1 MLDFDSYRELR
12 NGKRYNTN
20 SGQTVSENGSTE
32 DNRAGNSLE
41 NIEEEIPEI
50 GTLTQEAV
58 NEQIKGFITPLTRQ
72 LEEMTRLVQGM
83 VKKPHQSHYPWTD
96 YSTIFGAVIY
106 QPDTAR
112 LDNRKKQVSHFRV
125 FLPPGLLQKLFFAQT
140 TLRLV

>member
-20 SGQTVSENGSTE
+20 SGQTVSEKSSTE
-32 DNRAGNSLE
+32 DNRAGNSSE
-41 NIEEEIPEI
+41 NIEEEVPEI

-58 NEQIKGFITPLTRQ
+58 NEQIKEFSNPLTRR

-83 VKKPHQSHYPWTD
+83 VKKPHSNHYPRTD

-112 LDNRKKQVSHFRV
+112 LDN
-125 FLPPGLLQKLFFAQT
+125 
-140 TLRLV
+140 